1 MKKLLLLFVLL
12 ISLNSFAQQIYE
24 GSARVAMISDNYASI
39 VFGSR
44 GNAPSTFII
53 KLSELDESKSKL
65 VEGKK
70 FYFILKRVKFK
81 GTKKTAE
88 VLFHDKDRQQF
99 TLELNDAREKILEKI
114 ISL

>member
-1 MKKLLLLFVLL
+1 MKKLILLFAILT
-12 ISLNSFAQQIYE
+12 SSFAMSQVYE
-24 GSARVAMISDNYASI
+24 GTARVAMVADNYASI

-44 GNAPSTFII
+44 GHAPSTFII
-53 KLSELDESKSKL
+53 KLSELDETSAKL

-70 FYFILKRVKFK
+70 FYFILKRVNFK
-81 GTKKTAE
+81 GARKTAE

-99 TLELNDAREKILEKI
+99 TLELNDAREKVLEKI